1 MYGHAT
7 HALAALPA
15 KGNELVI
22 VAQNLIE
29 FWAVATRPIVNNGL
43 GITTSDAANELTK
56 LKRLFTVLPETE
68 DILPH
73 WERLVIKYDVIGK
86 QSHGARLVAAMT
98 VHNATHLLTFNGAHF
113 KRFTEIV
120 TINPQDI
127 TEEEN

>member
-120 TINPQDI
+120 TINLQDI
-127 TEEEN
+127 AEEN

>member
-7 HALAALPA
+7 HALAVLPA
-15 KGNELVI
+15 NGNELVI

-68 DILPH
+68 DILQR
-73 WERLVIKYDVIGK
+73 WEQLVIKYDVIGK
-86 QSHGARLVAAMT
+86 QSH
-98 VHNATHLLTFNGAHF
+98 
-113 KRFTEIV
+113 
-120 TINPQDI
+120 INPQDI
-127 TEEEN
+127 TEEN